1 MTVYKDY
8 ALTLN
13 KMRLNSATCLMIET
27 KEDHEEFEEYD
38 PDWLFLKVVPFNDSL
53 EEDSD

>member
-13 KMRLNSATCLMIET
+13 KMRLNSVTCLMIET
-27 KEDHEEFEEYD
+27 KEDHEEFEDYD

-53 EEDSD
+53 VEDSD